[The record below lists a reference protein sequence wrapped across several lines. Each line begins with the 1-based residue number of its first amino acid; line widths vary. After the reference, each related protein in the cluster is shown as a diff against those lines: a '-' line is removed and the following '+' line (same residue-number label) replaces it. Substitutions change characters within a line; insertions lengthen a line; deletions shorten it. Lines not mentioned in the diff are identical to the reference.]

1 MLGLGTMTDEI
12 GFDEV
17 RELILQIAELK
28 NNLQEWGVIGSED
41 KITAD
46 YAKWFCSKK
55 FGLELYR
62 EVDFS
67 YDARSKFDERV
78 QIKIR
83 MGSDTDFTITF
94 GGLCLDD
101 FDYLFIVFMNK
112 NTWMIDSIYKV
123 SQNIVR
129 DFLSVDPPRRFKW
142 CGESRS
148 LSLQMYPDEENEI
161 FL

>member
-1 MLGLGTMTDEI
+1 MSDEN

-17 RELILQIAELK
+17 RDLILQIAELK
-28 NNLQEWGVIGSED
+28 NNLQERGIVRNEG
-41 KITAD
+41 KIAAD

-55 FGLELYR
+55 YGLNLYI
-62 EVDFS
+62 EGDFS
-67 YDARSKFDERV
+67 YDALSKFDERV
-78 QIKIR
+78 KIKSRI
-83 MGSDTDFTITF
+83 GVDIDFSITF
-94 GGLCLDD
+94 NGLSLDD
-101 FDYLFIVFMNK
+101 FDYLFIVFMNE

-129 DFLSVDPPRRFKW
+129 DFLSVDSPRIFRW
-142 CGESRS
+142 CRESRS

>member
-1 MLGLGTMTDEI
+1 MTDEI

-17 RELILQIAELK
+17 KELILQIAELK
-28 NNLQEWGVIGSED
+28 NNLQERGVIRSEG

-55 FGLELYR
+55 FGLELCSQR
-62 EVDFS
+62 DFS
-67 YDARSKFDERV
+67 YDALSKFDERV
-78 QIKIR
+78 QIKSR
-83 MGSDTDFTITF
+83 MGSDTDFSITF
-94 GGLCLDD
+94 DGLCLDD
-101 FDYLFIVFMNK
+101 FDYLFIVFMNE

-129 DFLSVDPPRRFKW
+129 NFLSVDPPRRFKW

-148 LSLQMYPDEENEI
+148 LSLQMYLDEDNEI

>member
-1 MLGLGTMTDEI
+1 MSDEI

-17 RELILQIAELK
+17 RDLILQIAELK
-28 NNLQEWGVIGSED
+28 NNLHEIGVIRSEC
-41 KITAD
+41 KITTD

-55 FGLELYR
+55 FGLDLYS
-62 EVDFS
+62 EGDFS
-67 YDARSKFDERV
+67 YDALSKFEERV
-78 QIKIR
+78 KIISR
-83 MGSDTDFTITF
+83 FGVDIDFSITF
-94 GGLCLDD
+94 DGLSLDD
-101 FDYLFIVFMNK
+101 FDYLFIVFMNE

-123 SQNIVR
+123 SKNIVR
-129 DFLSVDPPRRFKW
+129 DFLSVDSPRIFRW